1 MATAAQTFRIFVSS
15 TFTDLKAE
23 RDHLHGHVFPRLRS
37 LCQQRGARFQ
47 AIDLRWGVSEEAGL
61 DQQTMP
67 ICLSE
72 ISRCQQTTPRP
83 NFIVLLGDR
92 YGWRPLPATIPAPEL
107 EALSERLTDPER
119 ETLREW
125 YRRDDNAIPPV
136 YGLQART
143 GVYEDE
149 ETWAGVER
157 MLHALF
163 SAALERMP
171 PTVADRQR
179 FELSAVEQEIVA
191 GALAVADAKEHVFCF
206 FRRIVDVPR
215 DSSAS
220 GFVDLVKPDPKDAT
234 TWTSDRESQ
243 ARVEALKETLRREL
257 PSHCFEYE
265 VEWTGAGATASTTL
279 AHLDKLGEDVYA
291 MLAGVINTELATVE
305 AIDELE
311 QEIRAHA
318 RFGAE
323 RARTFVGRADI
334 IARITDYLAGAEQQ
348 PLVVHGAPG
357 SGKSAL
363 LAYTAEQARATRAA
377 SGAFVTR
384 FIGAT
389 PDSSD
394 VRSMLYSVCR
404 EISRAYDVDEGDVPT
419 DYRGLVQE
427 LPKCLAFATAD
438 QPLIVILDALDQLSD
453 TDNARSL
460 VWLPTELPPHVSL
473 VVSTLDG
480 ECLEVLANVLP
491 NRLAPMTAMT
501 AAEGDAL
508 LHRWLS
514 RDGRTLRDDQR
525 AEVLVKFA
533 KEGLPLYLRL
543 AFEEARR
550 WPSFMPAARTALS
563 RDVPG
568 LIHALFDRL
577 ASPANHGTVLV
588 ARSLGYLAAA
598 RNGLTEDELVDVLSP
613 PYDSVVLSDFRKRSP
628 RSPAVGRLPV
638 VLWSRLYF
646 DLAPYL
652 IERSADG
659 TSLLAFYH
667 RQFQEAAEQAYLG
680 AHDGRECHRRLAAY
694 FGSQQ
699 LEYAQN
705 DQHIS
710 NLRALAELPHQQTH
724 GELWPALLAT
734 LTDFRFLQAK
744 ATTGKQVQRDRHGEV
759 TVNYTGIYD
768 LQADFELALKRW
780 AGEANA

>member
-1 MATAAQTFRIFVSS
+1 MATAAQVFRIFVSS

-23 RDHLHGHVFPRLRS
+23 RDHLHDRVFPRLRS
-37 LCQQRGARFQ
+37 LCQKRGARFQ
-47 AIDLRWGVSEEAGL
+47 AIDLRWGVSEEASL

-72 ISRCQQTTPRP
+72 VARCQQTTPRP

-92 YGWRPLPATIPAPEL
+92 YGWRPLPATIPAAEF

-119 ETLREW
+119 ECLREW
-125 YRRDDNAIPPV
+125 YRRDDNDIPPACV
-136 YGLQART
+136 LQPRT

-149 ETWAGVER
+149 ETWAAVER
-157 MLHALF
+157 LLHALF
-163 SAALERMP
+163 RAALERLP
-171 PTVADRQR
+171 PVAADRQR
-179 FELSAVEQEIVA
+179 FELSAVEQEIRA

-206 FRRIVDVPR
+206 LRRIVDVPR

-220 GFVDLVKPDPKDAT
+220 GFVDLVKLDPTDPT
-234 TWTSDRESQ
+234 TWTSDRVSET
-243 ARVEALKETLRREL
+243 RVEALKETLRREL
-257 PSHCFEYE
+257 PGHCFEYE
-265 VEWTGAGATASTTL
+265 VKWAGSGAPAGTTL
-279 AHLDKLGEDVYA
+279 DHLDKLGEDVYA
-291 MLAGVINTELATVE
+291 ALAGVIDTELAKVE
-305 AIDELE
+305 AVDELE

-334 IARITDYLAGAEQQ
+334 IARITDYLAGAEPQ

-363 LAYTAEQARATRAA
+363 LASTAEQARAARATR
-377 SGAFVTR
+377 GVFVAR

-394 VRSMLYSVCR
+394 VRSLLFSVCR
-404 EISRAYDVDEGDVPT
+404 EISRAYGADEGELPT
-419 DYRGLVQE
+419 DYRGLAQGF
-427 LPKCLAFATAD
+427 PKCLALATAD
-438 QPLIVILDALDQLSD
+438 QPLVVILDALDQLSD
-453 TDNARSL
+453 TDNARGL
-460 VWLPTELPPHVSL
+460 AWLPTELPPHVSL

-508 LHRWLS
+508 LHLWLS
-514 RDGRTLRDDQR
+514 RAGRTLQDDQR
-525 AEVLVKFA
+525 DEVLGKFV

-550 WPSFMPAARTALS
+550 WPSFMPAARTVLS

-577 ASPANHGTVLV
+577 ASRANHGTVLV
-588 ARSLGYLAAA
+588 ARSLGDLAAA

-613 PYDSVVLSDFRKRSP
+613 PYDNEVLSDFRKRSP
-628 RSPAVGRLPV
+628 KSPAVGRLPV

-667 RQFQEAAEQAYLG
+667 RQFHEAAEQAYLG
-680 AHDGRECHRRLAAY
+680 AQDGSECHRRLAAY
-694 FGSQQ
+694 FSSQQ
-699 LEYAQN
+699 LEYTQD
-705 DQHIS
+705 DQRVS

-744 ATTGKQVQRDRHGEV
+744 ATTGRQVQRVKNGEV

-780 AGEANA
+780 PGEASL